1 MSLSNYLILRM
12 NIKSMC
18 VFCNC
23 FWGGPRTPR
32 IINVTQ
38 PCMYIHSTEYAVPST
53 LYQVSSTK
61 YGVQSGTLN
70 ALNAMLYEM
79 YIPACTLCLSLRCP
93 HFTPLCPY
101 SLVPV
106 CPVLRSF
113 NLLFLYATSFL
124 PRCHHIPAC
133 STRIVRPLLF
143 LYIQIQHNCQ
153 GHGQGVQ
160 SQRIVQ
166 K

>member
-23 FWGGPRTPR
+23 FFGGALARHGSSMF
-32 IINVTQ
+32 TQ

-70 ALNAMLYEM
+70 ALNAIDHAVWDVHTCLYSVPLPPLPPL
-79 YIPACTLCLSLRCP
+79 YPTLPLLPCSSVSCASLFQSSFLVCHLFSP
-93 HFTPLCPY
+93 SLPPY
-101 SLVPV
+101 SGVFHTN
-106 CPVLRSF
+106 RW
-113 NLLFLYATSFL
+113 A
-124 PRCHHIPAC
+124 
-133 STRIVRPLLF
+133 PL
-143 LYIQIQHNCQ
+143 ISVHPD
-153 GHGQGVQ
+153 
-160 SQRIVQ
+160 SA
-166 K
+166 